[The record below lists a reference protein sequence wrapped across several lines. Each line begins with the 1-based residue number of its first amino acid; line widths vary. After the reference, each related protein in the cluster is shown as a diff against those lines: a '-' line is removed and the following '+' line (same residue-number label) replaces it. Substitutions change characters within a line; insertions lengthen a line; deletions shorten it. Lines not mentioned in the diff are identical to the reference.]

1 MAITVTPAARR
12 LLEEH
17 GLQSPEV
24 PRALSHRLLV
34 SDVLRHL
41 GIESNGAA
49 SAASTSAAAGAV
61 GRSTDLDGSSSDEA
75 RTDAPSQPPPVAS
88 TRQPVEAQPA
98 ETQPAEAQPAEAQPA
113 EAQPAAAR
121 TARAR
126 SCAAFHREGAAAS
139 LIGAVLSH
147 CSADEVC
154 GGARNP
160 YSPQPAY

>member
-1 MAITVTPAARR
+1 MT
-12 LLEEH
+12 
-17 GLQSPEV
+17 
-24 PRALSHRLLV
+24 
-34 SDVLRHL
+34 VLRHL

-61 GRSTDLDGSSSDEA
+61 GTSTDLDGSSSDEA
-75 RTDAPSQPPPVAS
+75 RTDAPSQPPPVVT

-98 ETQPAEAQPAEAQPA
+98 ETQPA

-126 SCAAFHREGAAAS
+126 SCAAFPREGAAAS

>member
-1 MAITVTPAARR
+1 MVTPAARR

-17 GLQSPEV
+17 GLQASEV

-34 SDVLRHL
+34 SDVLRPL

-98 ETQPAEAQPAEAQPA
+98 ETQPAEAQPA
-113 EAQPAAAR
+113 AAR

-160 YSPQPAY
+160 YSPQPAS